1 MKTQL
6 KTVAAMALAA
16 PLVVGCA
23 SKGFVKEQVAA
34 EAARADSNTAAQVT
48 GEKNARVAADS
59 AQNAAL
65 TAQVADLKRDLDSLR
80 SEFGAKVTAMENGM
94 EFALPVHFAFDDATV
109 RDEDKPALDRF
120 AKVAQK
126 YYPSSPITV
135 EGFAD
140 PAGGTKYNQTLSQH
154 RAESVRDYLSTQGL
168 TDLKAV
174 GYGKTRYVVPNA
186 QKDDPGAELNRRV
199 VFVIESKDN
208 GPAGVASI
216 GQ

>member
-48 GEKNARVAADS
+48 GEKNARIAADS

-65 TAQVADLKRDLDSLR
+65 AAQVADLKRDLDSLR

-126 YYPSSPITV
+126 YYGTSPITV